1 MGWNEQECGQQHY
14 TLEAGAPWLGTK
26 RPRNSILTAALI
38 GPMQK
43 TRFCRVRD
51 MTADGLD

>member
-1 MGWNEQECGQQHY
+1 MGWKEQECGQQHY

-38 GPMQK
+38 GPTQK